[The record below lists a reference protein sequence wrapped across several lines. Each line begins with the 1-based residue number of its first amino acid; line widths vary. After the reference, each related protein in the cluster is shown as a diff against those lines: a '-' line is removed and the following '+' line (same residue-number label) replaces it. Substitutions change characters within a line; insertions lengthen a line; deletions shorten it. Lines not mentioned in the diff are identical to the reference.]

1 MGENQAGGPGRAR
14 AAFHFK
20 ADDGDDISGVSEEA
34 ALMSGAAQVV

>member
-1 MGENQAGGPGRAR
+1 MGKHQAGGPGRPG

-34 ALMSGAAQVV
+34 ALMSRTVQVV